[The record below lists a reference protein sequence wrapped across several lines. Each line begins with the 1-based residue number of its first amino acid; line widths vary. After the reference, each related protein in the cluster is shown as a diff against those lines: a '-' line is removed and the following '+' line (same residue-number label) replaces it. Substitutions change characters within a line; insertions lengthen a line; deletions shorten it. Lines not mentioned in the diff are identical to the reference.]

1 MTKTQLDSIGIS
13 PLDDIEYIQG
23 FKDSKHIFG
32 TRPIYK
38 KSKNNWQNLQK
49 MIAAERANHREE
61 LKRKAEFRDLC
72 WQIFGIIILFLF
84 LVAGT
89 IGIFI
94 FAKFLKEQQ
103 A

>member
-1 MTKTQLDSIGIS
+1 MLHGKMSQ
-13 PLDDIEYIQG
+13 
-23 FKDSKHIFG
+23 
-32 TRPIYK
+32 
-38 KSKNNWQNLQK
+38 WQNLQK
-49 MIAAERANHREE
+49 MIAEERANHREM
-61 LKRKAEFRDLC
+61 LKKKAEFRDLC